1 MAYPKDYRYT
11 KEHEW
16 IQVNGKTGLV
26 GITHYA
32 QDQLGDIV
40 RLTLPEAGA

>member
-1 MAYPKDYRYT
+1 MYPDDRHYS

-16 IQVNGKTGLV
+16 VFVEENGRVLV

-32 QDQLGDIV
+32 QDQLGDLV
-40 RLTLPEAGA
+40 PL